1 MSTTCLH
8 NEFLNKQYGELRPT
22 SGWERSG
29 SLRHPCKFQRISCL
43 GSVAARH
50 PVVVCGA
57 EQRAPPMFGRATI
70 TLDIGLH
77 SSIYTV
83 LVVYFSR
90 KLITACSEL
99 RKVLFLAP
107 SVCGFCL
114 CMKYLGNRW
123 TDLRQIDKED
133 AFDPSLK
140 RVRTSRSK
148 VKVRRNKNGI
158 FRPFR
163 RPSCGLCLV
172 KHL

>member
-1 MSTTCLH
+1 MSSTCLH

-29 SLRHPCKFQRISCL
+29 SLRHPCKFQQISCL

-114 CMKYLGNRW
+114 CMKYLGNCR
-123 TDLRQIDKED
+123 THLRQM
-133 AFDPSLK
+133 ANSHGRRVWSL
-140 RVRTSRSK
+140 VRTSLK
-148 VKVRRNKNGI
+148 VKVIVNKKWH
-158 FRPFR
+158 FSALSTACVR
-163 RPSCGLCLV
+163 LCLV